1 MKKISILPMIALFAI
16 ILSSCGGGSKE
27 FTVKNNSVNF
37 AGDLQGYLEVVDGN
51 YTVSKPGS
59 ELILTIKLKA
69 IKQLESTKEF
79 DEIRLELTDESG
91 MPISGMSTEIRLEL
105 TDESG
110 MPISGM
116 STFTISKSGWC
127 TTESEN
133 TKVDNALKSGSG
145 DFAVQFVY
153 DTYSTGGG
161 SLSRTDA
168 LKIASKKA
176 KGFSITNSKF
186 KEESVSSSESSSSS
200 YSSTTDDEDDE
211 EVVTK
216 KSGSTN
222 WDKVLADYEAYT
234 DKYIKLLKKAN
245 AGDASAMTE
254 YMEMLT
260 KAQEFQESLA
270 DADDDLTPA
279 QLQKFTK
286 IQMKLA
292 NAAAGL

>member
-79 DEIRLELTDESG
+79 D
-91 MPISGMSTEIRLEL
+91 EIRLEL

-222 WDKVLADYEAYT
+222 WDKVLADYESYT

-245 AGDASAMTE
+245 AGDMSAMTE
-254 YMEMLT
+254 YVEMLE
-260 KAQEFQESLA
+260 KAQEFQESLEN
-270 DADDDLTPA
+270 ADDDLTPA
-279 QLQKFTK
+279 QLQKFNK
-286 IQMKLA
+286 IQMKLV
-292 NAAAGL
+292 NAASGL

>member
-1 MKKISILPMIALFAI
+1 MRKISILSMIAFVAI

-27 FTVKNNSVNF
+27 FTVKNNSIDF
-37 AGDLQGYLEVVDGN
+37 SGDLHGYLEVVDGN

-69 IKQLESTKEF
+69 IKKLENTKEF
-79 DEIRLELTDESG
+79 D
-91 MPISGMSTEIRLEL
+91 EIRLEL

-145 DFAVQFVY
+145 EFAVQFVY

-186 KEESVSSSESSSSS
+186 KEETISSSENSSSS
-200 YSSTTDDEDDE
+200 YSSSSDDEDDE
-211 EVVTK
+211 AVTTK
-216 KSGSTN
+216 KTGSTN

-254 YMEMLT
+254 YLEMLE
-260 KAQEFQESLA
+260 KAQEFQESLEN
-270 DADDDLTPA
+270 ADDDLTPA
-279 QLQKFTK
+279 QLQKFNK
-286 IQMKLA
+286 IQMKLV
-292 NAAAGL
+292 NAASGL

>member
-1 MKKISILPMIALFAI
+1 MRKISILSMIAFVAI

-27 FTVKNNSVNF
+27 FTVKNNSIDF
-37 AGDLQGYLEVVDGN
+37 SGDLHGYLEVVDGN

-69 IKQLESTKEF
+69 IKKLENTKEF
-79 DEIRLELTDESG
+79 D
-91 MPISGMSTEIRLEL
+91 EIRLEL

-145 DFAVQFVY
+145 EFAVQFVY

-161 SLSRTDA
+161 SLSSTDA
-168 LKIASKKA
+168 FKIASKKA

-186 KEESVSSSESSSSS
+186 KEEAVSSSESSSSS
-200 YSSTTDDEDDE
+200 NSSTTDDEDDE

-222 WDKVLADYEAYT
+222 WDKVLADYESYT

-245 AGDASAMTE
+245 AGDMSAMTE
-254 YMEMLT
+254 YVEMLE
-260 KAQEFQESLA
+260 KAQELQESLET
-270 DADDDLTPA
+270 ADDDLTPA
-279 QLQKFTK
+279 QLQKFNK
-286 IQMKLA
+286 IQMKLV
-292 NAAAGL
+292 NAASGL

>member
-79 DEIRLELTDESG
+79 D
-91 MPISGMSTEIRLEL
+91 EIRLEL

-292 NAAAGL
+292 NAAASLLF

>member
-1 MKKISILPMIALFAI
+1 MRKISILSMIAFVAI

-27 FTVKNNSVNF
+27 FTVKNNSIDF
-37 AGDLQGYLEVVDGN
+37 SGDLHGYLEVVDGN

-69 IKQLESTKEF
+69 IKKLENTKEF
-79 DEIRLELTDESG
+79 D
-91 MPISGMSTEIRLEL
+91 EIRLEL

-145 DFAVQFVY
+145 EFAVQFVY

-186 KEESVSSSESSSSS
+186 KEETISSSENSSSS
-200 YSSTTDDEDDE
+200 YSSSSDDEDDE
-211 EVVTK
+211 AVTTK
-216 KSGSTN
+216 KTGSTN

-254 YMEMLT
+254 YLEMLE
-260 KAQEFQESLA
+260 KAQDIVNKEF
-270 DADDDLTPA
+270 
-279 QLQKFTK
+279 
-286 IQMKLA
+286 M
-292 NAAAGL
+292 N

>member
-27 FTVKNNSVNF
+27 FTVKNNSVDF

-51 YTVSKPGS
+51 YTVSKPGY

-69 IKQLESTKEF
+69 IKQLESAKEF
-79 DEIRLELTDESG
+79 D
-91 MPISGMSTEIRLEL
+91 EIRLEL

-145 DFAVQFVY
+145 EFAVQFVY
-153 DTYSTGGG
+153 DIYSTGGG

-186 KEESVSSSESSSSS
+186 KEEAVSSSESSSSS
-200 YSSTTDDEDDE
+200 NSSTTDDEDDE

-222 WDKVLADYEAYT
+222 WDKVLADYESYT

-245 AGDASAMTE
+245 AGDMSAMTE
-254 YMEMLT
+254 YVEMLE
-260 KAQEFQESLA
+260 KAQEFQESLEN
-270 DADDDLTPA
+270 ADDDLTPA
-279 QLQKFTK
+279 QLQKFNK
-286 IQMKLA
+286 IQMKLV
-292 NAAAGL
+292 NAASGL

>member
-1 MKKISILPMIALFAI
+1 MKKTTILTMIAFVAI

-27 FTVKNNSVNF
+27 FTVKNNSVDF

-79 DEIRLELTDESG
+79 D
-91 MPISGMSTEIRLEL
+91 EIRLEL

-161 SLSRTDA
+161 SLSRSDA

-186 KEESVSSSESSSSS
+186 KEEAVSSSESSSSS
-200 YSSTTDDEDDE
+200 YSSTSDDEDDE
-211 EVVTK
+211 EVVAK
-216 KSGSTN
+216 KSGSEN
-222 WDKVLADYEAYT
+222 WDKILVDYEAYT

-245 AGDASAMTE
+245 AGDMSVMTE
-254 YMEMLT
+254 YMEMLE
-260 KAQEFQESLA
+260 KAQEFQESLEN
-270 DADDDLTPA
+270 ADDDLSPA
-279 QLQKFTK
+279 QMQKFTK
-286 IQMKLA
+286 IQMKLM
-292 NAAAGL
+292 NAATSI

>member
-16 ILSSCGGGSKE
+16 ILSSCVGGSKE

-79 DEIRLELTDESG
+79 D
-91 MPISGMSTEIRLEL
+91 EIRLEL

-186 KEESVSSSESSSSS
+186 KEEAVSSSESSSSS
-200 YSSTTDDEDDE
+200 NSSTTDDEDDE

-260 KAQEFQESLA
+260 KAQEFQESLS
-270 DADDDLTPA
+270 DANDDLTPA

>member
-91 MPISGMSTEIRLEL
+91 MPISGMST
-105 TDESG
+105 
-110 MPISGM
+110 
-116 STFTISKSGWC
+116 FTISKSGWC

-145 DFAVQFVY
+145 EFAVQFVY

>member
-1 MKKISILPMIALFAI
+1 MKKYQFYQPMIALFAI

-27 FTVKNNSVNF
+27 FTVKNNSVDF

-69 IKQLESTKEF
+69 IKQLESAKEF
-79 DEIRLELTDESG
+79 D
-91 MPISGMSTEIRLEL
+91 EIRLEL

-145 DFAVQFVY
+145 EFAVQFVY

-161 SLSRTDA
+161 SLSSTDA
-168 LKIASKKA
+168 FKIASKKA

-186 KEESVSSSESSSSS
+186 KEEAVSSSESSSSS
-200 YSSTTDDEDDE
+200 NSSTTDDEDDE

-222 WDKVLADYEAYT
+222 WDKVLADYESYT

-245 AGDASAMTE
+245 AGDMSAMTE
-254 YMEMLT
+254 YVEMLE
-260 KAQEFQESLA
+260 KAQELQESLEN
-270 DADDDLTPA
+270 ADDDLTPA
-279 QLQKFTK
+279 QLQKFNK
-286 IQMKLA
+286 IQMKLV
-292 NAAAGL
+292 NAASGL